1 MAEKYLTLKESAAI
15 LSVSTR
21 TLAGLAISGQISAY
35 HLPSYAGVKCRWRF
49 KLCDIESFMDIH
61 KFNSINV
68 ATKNAFKANKA
79 LIDIKKNQKGFIYM
93 KIINLIGEENINE
106 YYEELAIP

>member
-1 MAEKYLTLKESAAI
+1 MAEIKYLTLKEAAEI
-15 LSVSTR
+15 LNVSTR
-21 TLAGLAISGQISAY
+21 TLANLATSGQISAY
-35 HLPSYAGVKCRWRF
+35 RLPSYASVKCRWRF

-79 LIDIKKNQKGFIYM
+79 LIDIKKIKKALSI
-93 KIINLIGEENINE
+93 
-106 YYEELAIP
+106 